1 MLKIEVTESHY
12 KPVIIWYDGIPSI
25 LLSTST
31 LLQRHFNDNFNATS
45 TPLQRHFN
53 VNFNVTSMLTS
64 TTTSM
69 PLQCQLQRHFNVNFN
84 ALLKQVADNV
94 EVY

>member
-1 MLKIEVTESHY
+1 MLKIEVAESHY

-31 LLQRHFNDNFNATS
+31 LLQRHFK
-45 TPLQRHFN
+45 
-53 VNFNVTSMLTS
+53 
-64 TTTSM
+64 
-69 PLQCQLQRHFNVNFN
+69 VNFN

>member
-1 MLKIEVTESHY
+1 MLKIEVAESHY
-12 KPVIIWYDGIPSI
+12 KPVIIWNDGIPSI

-45 TPLQRHFN
+45 TPLQG
-53 VNFNVTSMLTS
+53 
-64 TTTSM
+64 
-69 PLQCQLQRHFNVNFN
+69 QLQRHFNVNFN